1 MFIWKSGKQERKG
14 RSGFMEVSLTI
25 RWATVMGVR
34 EERPYVDL
42 GKRKSRLTAA
52 AILGRLRDGMTGT

>member
-1 MFIWKSGKQERKG
+1 MFRYVPLSRK
-14 RSGFMEVSLTI
+14 R
-25 RWATVMGVR
+25 ATVMGVR

>member
-1 MFIWKSGKQERKG
+1 
-14 RSGFMEVSLTI
+14 MEVSLTI